1 MYDFIDAE
9 PSQLKI
15 RHLGRQVKIRGSSS
29 GNKFSECCWPLYA
42 QRFRPPAFFGE
53 GWMSSRLPNK
63 HSNAAAAAVVST
75 PPPA

>member
-42 QRFRPPAFFGE
+42 QRFALRRFLAKG
-53 GWMSSRLPNK
+53 G
-63 HSNAAAAAVVST
+63 
-75 PPPA
+75 